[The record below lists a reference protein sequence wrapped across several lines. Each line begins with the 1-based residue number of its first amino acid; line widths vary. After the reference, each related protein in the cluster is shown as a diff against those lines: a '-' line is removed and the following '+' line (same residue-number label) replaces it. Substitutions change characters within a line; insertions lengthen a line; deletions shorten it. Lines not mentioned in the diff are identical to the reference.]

1 MKNFYFQNNSAND
14 YRCPG
19 VNGNV
24 YGTPVL
30 RFRYLNPANAA
41 EKALIDKVVN
51 KQIEVINEQEFPID
65 VANTSVAGVAITS
78 ASGGLQTKDW
88 CPEYVIPSAYST
100 NVTTIEKDI
109 VIMVMYYNHAGSPS
123 GSNFA
128 ENIKRIGFIHITK
141 INFRL
146 YNNTVA
152 PSSSDITFNCY
163 WQKYD
168 YDYTK
173 L

>member
-1 MKNFYFQNNSAND
+1 MNLVD
-14 YRCPG
+14 
-19 VNGNV
+19 
-24 YGTPVL
+24 T
-30 RFRYLNPANAA
+30 
-41 EKALIDKVVN
+41 
-51 KQIEVINEQEFPID
+51 
-65 VANTSVAGVAITS
+65 
-78 ASGGLQTKDW
+78 W
-88 CPEYVIPSAYST
+88 
-100 NVTTIEKDI
+100 DI